1 MGASGL
7 FCALKPLESHGH
19 GDIDARL
26 PFMIADLLA
35 AADLWPKIQEA
46 LPVIFSLVVIEG
58 LLSVDNALAIAAMA
72 RHLDDKQ
79 RQTAMNIGYIGA
91 YGFRV
96 VALLVASW
104 IIENHWIMLLGALY
118 LVWLMCA
125 HFVGQ
130 KEQEEDEGAAVNVHH
145 RTFGATIVM
154 ISLMDLSLSV
164 DNVVAAIALSPKDLW
179 PVYVGVT
186 IGIIALRLI
195 AGVAVKMIEKYPVL
209 EHTAFILVGYV
220 GLLLLAELQ
229 FEEYFHQFSP
239 TELKIGKFAGILA
252 LTALTIAWSQF
263 GWLQKLLKPFLQLVL
278 IPMNVVAAVIGAV
291 IVVIT
296 TPFKLVWAKV
306 GHKAA

>member
-1 MGASGL
+1 
-7 FCALKPLESHGH
+7 
-19 GDIDARL
+19 
-26 PFMIADLLA
+26 MIPDLLA
-35 AADLWPKIQEA
+35 AADLWQNLKEA
-46 LPVIFSLVVIEG
+46 LPVILSLVVIEG

-72 RHLDDKQ
+72 RHLDEKK
-79 RQTAMNIGYIGA
+79 RQVAMNIGYIGA

-130 KEQEEDEGAAVNVHH
+130 KGQEEDEGEAVNVHH

-195 AGVAVKMIEKYPVL
+195 ANVAVKMIEKYPVL

-229 FEEYFHQFSP
+229 FEHWFHQFSP
-239 TELKIGKFAGILA
+239 TELKIGKFAGILL
-252 LTALTIAWSQF
+252 LTALTIAWSRLE
-263 GWLQKLLKPFLQLVL
+263 WLQKLLKPFLQLVY
-278 IPMNVVAAVIGAV
+278 IPMNIIASVIGAV

-296 TPFKLVWAKV
+296 LPFKLLWSKL
-306 GHKAA
+306 GRKTAA

>member
-1 MGASGL
+1 
-7 FCALKPLESHGH
+7 
-19 GDIDARL
+19 
-26 PFMIADLLA
+26 MIADLLA
-35 AADLWPKIQEA
+35 ASTDLWPKIQEA

-130 KEQEEDEGAAVNVHH
+130 KEQEADEGEAVNVHH

-195 AGVAVKMIEKYPVL
+195 ANVAVKMIEKYPVL

-229 FEEYFHQFSP
+229 FEHWFHQFSP
-239 TELKIGKFAGILA
+239 TELKIGKFAGILV
-252 LTALTIAWSQF
+252 LTALTLAWSQF
-263 GWLQKLLKPFLQLVL
+263 GWLQKALKPFLQLVL
-278 IPMNVVAAVIGAV
+278 IPMNIIAAVIGAV

-296 TPFKLVWAKV
+296 TPFKLVWPKI
-306 GHKAA
+306 GKKAA

>member
-1 MGASGL
+1 
-7 FCALKPLESHGH
+7 
-19 GDIDARL
+19 
-26 PFMIADLLA
+26 MIADLLA
-35 AADLWPKIQEA
+35 AADFWKDFKDA
-46 LPVIFSLVVIEG
+46 LPVILSLIVIEG

-72 RHLDDKQ
+72 KHLDEKK
-79 RQTAMNIGYIGA
+79 RAMAMNIGYIGA

-104 IIENHWIMLLGALY
+104 IIKHHWVMVLGAVY
-118 LVWLMCA
+118 LIWLMCA

-130 KEQEEDEGAAVNVHH
+130 KEQEEDEGEAVNVHH

-220 GLLLLAELQ
+220 GMLLLVELQ
-229 FEEYFHQFSP
+229 FEEFFHHYTP
-239 TELKIGKFAGILA
+239 TQLKVGKFAGIVL
-252 LTALTIAWSQF
+252 LTALTLAWSRYE
-263 GWLQKLLKPFLQLVL
+263 WMQKVSKPLLQLVF
-278 IPMNVVAAVIGAV
+278 IPMNLFAVLAGAL
-291 IVVIT
+291 IVLIT
-296 TPFKLVWAKV
+296 TPFKLLLSLRGRKTV
-306 GHKAA
+306 

>member
-1 MGASGL
+1 
-7 FCALKPLESHGH
+7 
-19 GDIDARL
+19 
-26 PFMIADLLA
+26 MIADLLA
-35 AADLWPKIQEA
+35 AADLWIKIQEA
-46 LPVIFSLVVIEG
+46 LPVILSLVLIEG

-72 RHLDDKQ
+72 RHLDNKQ
-79 RQTAMNIGYIGA
+79 RQLAMNIGYIGA

-130 KEQEEDEGAAVNVHH
+130 KEQEEDEGEAVNVHH

-164 DNVVAAIALSPKDLW
+164 DNVVAAIALSPDKLW

-186 IGIIALRLI
+186 IGIVALRLI
-195 AGVAVKMIEKYPVL
+195 AGVAVKLIEKYPVL

-229 FEEYFHQFSP
+229 FPETFQHISP
-239 TELKIGKFAGILA
+239 AQLKIYKFGGIVL
-252 LTALTIAWSQF
+252 LTSLTIAWSQV
-263 GWLQKLLKPFLQLVL
+263 GWLQKLLKPFLQLIL
-278 IPMNVVAAVIGAV
+278 IPMNVLATLIGAV

-296 TPFKLVWAKV
+296 TPFKVVWAIMGK
-306 GHKAA
+306 KPA

>member
-1 MGASGL
+1 
-7 FCALKPLESHGH
+7 
-19 GDIDARL
+19 
-26 PFMIADLLA
+26 MIADLLA
-35 AADLWPKIQEA
+35 AADLWIKIQEA
-46 LPVIFSLVVIEG
+46 LPVILSLVLIEG

-72 RHLDDKQ
+72 RHLDNKQ
-79 RQTAMNIGYIGA
+79 RQLAMNIGYIGA

-130 KEQEEDEGAAVNVHH
+130 KEQEEDEGEAVNVHH

-164 DNVVAAIALSPKDLW
+164 DNVVAAIALSPDKLW

-186 IGIIALRLI
+186 IGIVALRLI
-195 AGVAVKMIEKYPVL
+195 AGVAVKLIEKYPVL

-229 FEEYFHQFSP
+229 FPETFQHISP
-239 TELKIGKFAGILA
+239 AQLKIYKFGGIVL
-252 LTALTIAWSQF
+252 LTSLTIAWSQV
-263 GWLQKLLKPFLQLVL
+263 GWLQKLLKPFLQLIL
-278 IPMNVVAAVIGAV
+278 IPMNVLATLIGAV

-296 TPFKLVWAKV
+296 TPFKVVWAMMGK
-306 GHKAA
+306 KPA